1 MEMCVKRIR
10 LRYAAVNILLSILK
24 ICVDMK

>member
-10 LRYAAVNILLSILK
+10 LRHAAFNILLSILK
-24 ICVDMK
+24 GNVDMK